1 MYIEMMTAQK
11 ICGSSVINLGPG
23 LTFNAIKA
31 PSKIA
36 VVPDPG
42 IPNVKRGTND
52 PVQAALFA
60 VSGAA
65 SPFIDPLPNSFFSG
79 DKEIESSTLA
89 IRDRKGSDLGSMS
102 IDAFSKILINKI
114 ESKEV

>member
-65 SPFIDPLPNSFFSG
+65 SPFIDPLPTL
-79 DKEIESSTLA
+79 SSHSQA
-89 IRDRKGSDLGSMS
+89 QYCVQPHIPKMRQ
-102 IDAFSKILINKI
+102 
-114 ESKEV
+114 

>member
-42 IPNVKRGTND
+42 IPKVKRGTND

-65 SPFIDPLPNSFFSG
+65 SPFIDPLPNSFFSCSG
-79 DKEIESSTLA
+79 AILRSTAYPKNEA
-89 IRDRKGSDLGSMS
+89 IVAPAPGKTP
-102 IDAFSKILINKI
+102 IKNP
-114 ESKEV
+114 